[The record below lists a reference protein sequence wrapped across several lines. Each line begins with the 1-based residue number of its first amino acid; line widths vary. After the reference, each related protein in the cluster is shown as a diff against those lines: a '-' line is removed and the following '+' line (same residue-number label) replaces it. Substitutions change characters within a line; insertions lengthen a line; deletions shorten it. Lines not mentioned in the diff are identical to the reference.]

1 MWSRYLD
8 WTWRGSPRGS
18 IGLPGS
24 GDRPVAGSAAGR
36 RPVRPDLRGERRHPQ
51 LGGAL
56 AAAGARASD
65 RYQQD
70 SGRDLSGLGF
80 YIALA
85 CFKLAVILE
94 GIYYRHL
101 HGQTVGV
108 GYEHVGALA
117 EPLAEAGLTALK
129 ERI

>member
-1 MWSRYLD
+1 VEPVPGLD
-8 WTWRGSPRGS
+8 
-18 IGLPGS
+18 LAQF
-24 GDRPVAGSAAGR
+24 AGSAPRSAAPRCRCPPRTRCAPTR
-36 RPVRPDLRGERRHPQ
+36 RPGVAD
-51 LGGAL
+51 
-56 AAAGARASD
+56 AGAAPGYPGEEELLG

-70 SGRDLSGLGF
+70 SGRDLSDLGF

-94 GIYYRHL
+94 GIHYRHL
-101 HGQTVGV
+101 HGQTVGA

-129 ERI
+129 EHI